1 LLLVVE
7 GADRGVNMIMW
18 ASATVALL
26 LREMRSG

>member
-7 GADRGVNMIMW
+7 GADRGVNMIMA
-18 ASATVALL
+18 ASATVVLL